1 LALCASTRARALR
14 LRPRYVQCPSRSVW
28 APCGRL
34 LASATGS
41 CSAKPRKPYERQ
53 PVLQLYSSD
62 TVGSPAAD
70 NASAAHRRRKNPVVQ
85 PLPIPLI
92 PFRNR
97 LFSPEMTVVFR
108 AAPAAGIRG
117 KFRVHGMF
125 TLMVW
130 ESHIIL
136 LKTDFDLRFPKFY
149 GRCGC
154 DNLLL

>member
-1 LALCASTRARALR
+1 MSLSELKQITRSCTTQRLRCASNKRKPNGVALTALPALSWR
-14 LRPRYVQCPSRSVW
+14 QETLWPTVSH
-28 APCGRL
+28 
-34 LASATGS
+34 
-41 CSAKPRKPYERQ
+41 KPYERQ
-53 PVLQLYSSD
+53 PFLQLYSSD
-62 TVGSPAAD
+62 SVGSPAAD

-92 PFRNR
+92 LFRNR

-130 ESHIIL
+130 ESQIIL
-136 LKTDFDLRFPKFY
+136 LQT
-149 GRCGC
+149 
-154 DNLLL
+154 